1 MLAKDMFGYGG
12 KLMRNFDITKIQLIG
27 IMENINDYTDEPS
40 IRVPNRTLKNGLTQN
55 NLTFELLEYCCNTIA
70 TWYEK
75 NLSDILTNEYVYNKD
90 VHKDNIDLINS
101 IIEDIEENRKEYMEL
116 LGAPRIKQERP
127 NISTNEIFIVHGHD
141 DGLKNE
147 VARFLEK
154 LTFKPIILHEQAS
167 SGDTIIE
174 KIERYSKVGFGI
186 VLYTPCDIG
195 NVASSPETLN
205 ARARQNVVFEHGY
218 LIGKLGRKN
227 VVALV
232 KGDIEKPN
240 DISGVVYINYTMG
253 DGWKTDIAKEL
264 NAVGYH
270 IDFNKIFE

>member
-1 MLAKDMFGYGG
+1 MK
-12 KLMRNFDITKIQLIG
+12 NFDIIKIQLTG
-27 IMENINDYTDEPS
+27 IIENIDNYTDDPS
-40 IRVPNRTLKNGLTQN
+40 IRVPNTELKGRLGQN
-55 NLTFELLEYCCNTIA
+55 NLTFELLEFFCNTIA
-70 TWYEK
+70 KWYAK
-75 NLSDILTNEYVYNKD
+75 NLSDILNNEYIYNKD
-90 VHKDNIDLINS
+90 VHKDNKDLINS
-101 IIEDIEENRKEYMEL
+101 IIKDIEDNRKEYMKL
-116 LGAPRIKQERP
+116 LSSPRIKQENP
-127 NISTNEIFIVHGHD
+127 TISTNEIFIVHGHD

-167 SGDTIIE
+167 SGNTIIE
-174 KIERYSKVGFGI
+174 KIERYSNVGFGI
-186 VLYTPCDIG
+186 VLYTPCDRG
-195 NVASSPETLN
+195 TASSSPETWN

-240 DISGVVYINYTMG
+240 DISGVVYINYTVG

-264 NAVGYH
+264 NAAGYR

>member
-1 MLAKDMFGYGG
+1 
-12 KLMRNFDITKIQLIG
+12 MRNFDITKIQLIG
-27 IMENINDYTDEPS
+27 IIENIDHYTDEPS

-70 TWYEK
+70 VWYEK
-75 NLSDILTNEYVYNKD
+75 NISDILNNEYVYNKD

-101 IIEDIEENRKEYMEL
+101 IIEDIEENKKEYMEL

-195 NVASSPETLN
+195 NVASFPETLN

>member
-1 MLAKDMFGYGG
+1 MIAKDMFGYGG

-27 IMENINDYTDEPS
+27 IIENINDYTDEPS

-227 VVALV
+227 VIALV

>member
-1 MLAKDMFGYGG
+1 
-12 KLMRNFDITKIQLIG
+12 MRNFDITKIQLIG
-27 IMENINDYTDEPS
+27 IIENINDYTDEPS
-40 IRVPNRTLKNGLTQN
+40 IRVPNKTLKNGLAQN
-55 NLTFELLEYCCNTIA
+55 NLTFEFLEYCCNTIA

-75 NLSDILTNEYVYNKD
+75 NLSDILSNEYVYNKD

-101 IIEDIEENRKEYMEL
+101 IIGDIEENRKEYMEL
-116 LGAPRIKQERP
+116 LSAPRIKQERP

-240 DISGVVYINYTMG
+240 DISGVVYINYTTG